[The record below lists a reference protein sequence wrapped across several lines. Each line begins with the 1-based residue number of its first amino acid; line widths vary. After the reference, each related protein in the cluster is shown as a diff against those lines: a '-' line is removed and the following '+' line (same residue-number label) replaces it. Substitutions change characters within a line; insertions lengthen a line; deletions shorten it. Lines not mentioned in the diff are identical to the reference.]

1 MLTFFVVLVRLT
13 RFSFW
18 KARFCGSM
26 KNIRFWVVCVVVIVL
41 GLCAGT
47 LVNGA
52 KAGDKAEKSSL
63 TGLKGV
69 HVVLE
74 RIDSQLNSAV
84 LETRSVERD
93 VEVTIAAAGIKVL
106 DKDEMLQTP
115 GMPYLYINLNTAK
128 SGMVYAYHIQIELK
142 QGAYLERDPNIF
154 VTSTTWSGNGL
165 TGMVAMS
172 EVDTMRNY
180 LDDSVAEFIRAYL
193 AANPPEAKK

>member
-1 MLTFFVVLVRLT
+1 
-13 RFSFW
+13 
-18 KARFCGSM
+18 M
-26 KNIRFWVVCVVVIVL
+26 KNIRCCVVCVVVL
-41 GLCAGT
+41 FAGLCAGV
-47 LVNGA
+47 LVSGV
-52 KAGDKAEKSSL
+52 KAGDKAQKSSL
-63 TGLKGV
+63 TGLRGV

-74 RIDSQLNSAV
+74 RIDPQLNTAI

-93 VEVTIAAAGIKVL
+93 IEVTLAAAGINVL

-128 SGMVYAYHIQIELK
+128 SGIVYAYHIQIELK

-154 VTSTTWSGNGL
+154 VTATTWSGNGL

-172 EVDTMRNY
+172 EVDTMRNR

-193 AANPPEAKK
+193 SANQPEAKK